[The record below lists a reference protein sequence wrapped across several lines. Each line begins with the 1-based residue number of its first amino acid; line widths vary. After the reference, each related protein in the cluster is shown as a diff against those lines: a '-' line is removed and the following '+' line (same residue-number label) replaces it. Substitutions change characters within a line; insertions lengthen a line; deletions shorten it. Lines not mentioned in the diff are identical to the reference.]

1 MSFDIKLK
9 TPRTTTKGS
18 QLPGDT
24 VTVENDEAWFMIE
37 RDHGS
42 LVGKKA
48 PEKPQRVIDEE
59 NAAAEAEKKAAELAK
74 EKASK

>member
-1 MSFDIKLK
+1 MTFEIKLK

-18 QLPGDT
+18 QLPGDV
-24 VTVENDEAWFMIE
+24 VTVENDEAWFMID

-48 PEKPQRVIDEE
+48 PEKPASVLAEE
-59 NAAAEAEKKAAELAK
+59 KAAKEAAAAAKKAETEKAEK
-74 EKASK
+74 

>member
-9 TPRTTTKGS
+9 TPRTTTEGS
-18 QLPGDT
+18 QLPNEV

-37 RDHGS
+37 RNHGS

-48 PEKPQRVIDEE
+48 PVKPARVVAEEKAAKE
-59 NAAAEAEKKAAELAK
+59 AAEAAKKAET
-74 EKASK
+74 EKAEK